1 MNPFYDAV
9 PVLSNES
16 LINKLYSAAITW
28 DLETDDGKNPD
39 DEKLF
44 TTLTMHG
51 LNDIWTKYVF
61 SKENTNYSVQI
72 HYFTE
77 SDYNNPNYTR
87 ELDDRFEDFMVNLQN
102 THYIGIITE
111 IYNWV
116 TGKNQ

>member
-9 PVLSNES
+9 PFLSNES

-61 SKENTNYSVQI
+61 SKEKNENEFDSEAIEDSVQSWAI
-72 HYFTE
+72 E
-77 SDYNNPNYTR
+77 N
-87 ELDDRFEDFMVNLQN
+87 
-102 THYIGIITE
+102 
-111 IYNWV
+111 
-116 TGKNQ
+116 